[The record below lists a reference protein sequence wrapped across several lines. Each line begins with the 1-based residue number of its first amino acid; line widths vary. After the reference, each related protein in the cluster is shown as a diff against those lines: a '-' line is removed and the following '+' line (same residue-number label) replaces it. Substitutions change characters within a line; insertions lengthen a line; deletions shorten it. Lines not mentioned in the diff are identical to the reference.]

1 MIAGPDDDV
10 LTALRDPAT
19 LAAFDAR
26 RLTDLIGRLRGADVL
41 GRIAARA
48 RRRGALAAQP
58 ARQRGQRRAA
68 SRARGAPRR
77 RLAVEAARLA
87 RLLRGTTGI
96 AVLLKGAAYAAC
108 GMPAADGRAPGDID
122 VLVPRAE
129 LAAVE
134 ARLHAAGWEPTP
146 LAPHAQRYFRS
157 WMHEVPPMRHRERG
171 TLVDLHHTI
180 LPPRGRIAIEP
191 GQLLDAAV
199 AIPRL
204 RPLAALAPED
214 MALHCIAHQFQDGEF
229 RHTLRELVD
238 LDDLVRHFSA
248 APGFWPRFV
257 ARTRQLGLGRPARYA
272 LIQARDLLATPV
284 PAAALASF
292 AGAAPPSPLAGL
304 GRGGERTGLR
314 ARGRPPRGVA
324 ERAAARLLVL
334 RAHWLKL
341 PPALLARHALAK
353 LAARITSAAGRRA
366 S

>member
-1 MIAGPDDDV
+1 MTAGPDDDV
-10 LTALRDPAT
+10 LTALRDPAA
-19 LAAFDAR
+19 LATFDAR
-26 RLTDLIGRLRGADVL
+26 RLTDLIGRARGADVL

-48 RRRGALAAQP
+48 RRRGAQAALP
-58 ARQRGQRRAA
+58 ARLRDLLLA
-68 SRARGAPRR
+68 SELARDAHRR
-77 RLAVEAARLA
+77 RLAFETDRLA
-87 RLLRGTTGI
+87 RLLRDTTGI

-122 VLVPRAE
+122 VLVPRAD

-134 ARLHAAGWEPTP
+134 ARLQAAGWEPTP
-146 LAPHAQRYFRS
+146 LAPHAQRYFRA
-157 WMHEVPPMRHRERG
+157 WMHEVPPLRHRERG

-191 GQLLDAAV
+191 GQLLDAAIV
-199 AIPRL
+199 LPGL

-238 LDDLVRHFSA
+238 LDDLVWDFGA

-257 ARTRQLGLGRPARYA
+257 ARTRRLGFGRPARYA

-284 PAAALASF
+284 PDAALASF
-292 AGAAPPSPLAGL
+292 ADAAPPPPVDELV
-304 GRGGERTGLR
+304 RGAMRAALR
-314 ARGRPPRGVA
+314 ASGRSPRGVG

-353 LAARITSAAGRRA
+353 LTARITSAAGRRA